1 MVANKF
7 NKLNRFEIDRAIMEF
22 PRITCYK
29 CDIFQFHN
37 FLEMKPISWYLSLW
51 VLSLSCQVE
60 KSHLTHNF
68 IWIEESSFPFPWLSA
83 TDLQRASG
91 AIMAYHPA
99 QHIWHYWS
107 SSQHPGRGDRW
118 KLILPA
124 KQSRSKFGHVLLLGL
139 ASKVDYGNWISLS
152 DDCQISVIFRL
163 LFIRPPPLGH
173 SWKIIILIG
182 SSLHGHMLD

>member
-22 PRITCYK
+22 PRISCYK

-68 IWIEESSFPFPWLSA
+68 IWMEECSFSFPWLSA

-99 QHIWHYWS
+99 QHSTFGITGPHHNTPVEGIGENWFYRLNKEKVSLDMCFCWDWHRKWIMEIESAYRMIARYLLFSDSYLYARHLWGTRERLS
-107 SSQHPGRGDRW
+107 SS
-118 KLILPA
+118 
-124 KQSRSKFGHVLLLGL
+124 
-139 ASKVDYGNWISLS
+139 
-152 DDCQISVIFRL
+152 
-163 LFIRPPPLGH
+163 
-173 SWKIIILIG
+173 
-182 SSLHGHMLD
+182 